1 MSLECHRQRL
11 QSREHTVLV
20 YLFHRHGKDHFV
32 GPPLGTFSKRPYWPV
47 AERGLVKSPKSLK
60 SLRNTTSYLLQHW
73 KIFLSSKIFVPTR
86 VQAHACGG
94 CVLYGVLSGT
104 KHYARTS
111 ASLGRPLSRILRI
124 LQNISESESEIF
136 WKLLLNPRK
145 QQRISNSPTLPRS
158 TQLRQ
163 FWYWN
168 KLNYY
173 FLKNWVFSRT
183 LWQMTKCIIII
194 SFCSNYVSFKHSCI
208 AQFKHF
214 LSLKK
219 YENNLH
225 LFIDVWKPQ
234 MLILLWIPFF

>member
-1 MSLECHRQRL
+1 MYK
-11 QSREHTVLV
+11 HT
-20 YLFHRHGKDHFV
+20 RAEDACST
-32 GPPLGTFSKRPYWPV
+32 TFY
-47 AERGLVKSPKSLK
+47 RGL
-60 SLRNTTSYLLQHW
+60 NTTLKPPHHSAGLW
-73 KIFLSSKIFVPTR
+73 VVSSEYFWV
-86 VQAHACGG
+86 V
-94 CVLYGVLSGT
+94 S
-104 KHYARTS
+104 
-111 ASLGRPLSRILRI
+111 
-124 LQNISESESEIF
+124 SESESEIF
-136 WKLLLNPRK
+136 RKLLLNPRK

-158 TQLRQ
+158 TQLWQ

-183 LWQMTKCIIII
+183 LWLMTKCIIII
-194 SFCSNYVSFKHSCI
+194 SFCSNFVSFKHSCI